1 MEQRKPLVIYHK
13 DCADGV
19 AAAWCFWKE
28 YKDKYE
34 YHAGV
39 YSESV
44 PDILDRDVYLVD
56 FSYKRD
62 VMDLLC
68 QYAANVVLLDH
79 HVSALDDLWDLS
91 SKYPNFDMTHS
102 TDKNSGCIISW
113 NYIKSVEQHKRG
125 MPILLQYIQDRDM
138 WKFELPHTREVT
150 TALFS
155 HDMTFESYD
164 KLMKLNKVGIKKL
177 IAEGQI
183 LNKKFFKDLDN
194 IIKTATRRV
203 EIGGYN
209 VPLVNCN
216 YLYASEA
223 GNILAVNEPFC
234 ATYYDTDKHRVFSL
248 RSAVTGLDVSEIA
261 KQFNGGGHKHASG
274 FKVDRNHPLAII

>member
-1 MEQRKPLVIYHK
+1 MEQRKPLVIFHK

-19 AAAWCFWKE
+19 AAAWCFWKQ
-28 YKDKYE
+28 YKDSYE

-39 YSESV
+39 YNESV

-56 FSYKRD
+56 FSYKENI
-62 VMDLLC
+62 MDMIC
-68 QYAANVVLLDH
+68 QYANNVVLLDH
-79 HVSALDDLWDLS
+79 HVSALDDLWQLS
-91 SKYPNFDMTHS
+91 SKYSNFDMTQS
-102 TDKNSGCIISW
+102 TDKNSGCIIAW
-113 NYIKSVEQHKRG
+113 NYVKNKEQHKKG
-125 MPILLQYIQDRDM
+125 MPVLLQYIQDRDM

-155 HDMTFESYD
+155 YDMNFEMYD
-164 KLMKLNKVGIKKL
+164 KLMKLSKVGIKKL
-177 IAEGQI
+177 IAEGQV

-203 EIGGYN
+203 ELSGYN
-209 VPLVNCN
+209 VPLLNCN

-223 GNILAVNEPFC
+223 GNVLAVNEPFSV
-234 ATYYDTDKHRVFSL
+234 TYYDTEKHRVFSL
-248 RSAVTGLDVSEIA
+248 RSASTGLDVSEIA
-261 KQFNGGGHKHASG
+261 KQYNGGGHKHAAG